1 MQGAAPG
8 RGKDEQQKVV
18 SHFMSLYFDISTEG
32 DLVKEQG
39 FKDEDPKFYFGFVR
53 SLCSDVGKFVKTL
66 QSKNAS
72 GQLPCNG
79 TASLSLMAYCSRHRE
94 CEGCH
99 GATQHPSNCM
109 LSGLSNSLNP
119 TVEGKC
125 PGSVKDS
132 EHAKKL
138 FKDIEHCSGSVEE
151 MVALKQAARMLALL
165 SSLVEE
171 LKKCQLVGGHDIKLR
186 PSGAPYDTP
195 VRCNRKRLD
204 SHAERRLA
212 EFVQIF
218 EGIKDL
224 FCS

>member
-1 MQGAAPG
+1 MPG
-8 RGKDEQQKVV
+8 
-18 SHFMSLYFDISTEG
+18 F
-32 DLVKEQG
+32 
-39 FKDEDPKFYFGFVR
+39 
-53 SLCSDVGKFVKTL
+53 
-66 QSKNAS
+66 
-72 GQLPCNG
+72 
-79 TASLSLMAYCSRHRE
+79 
-94 CEGCH
+94 CEGFRACQE
-99 GATQHPSNCM
+99 A
-109 LSGLSNSLNP
+109 
-119 TVEGKC
+119 
-125 PGSVKDS
+125 
-132 EHAKKL
+132 